1 MTLTYL
7 AGLTDLLKVIVQFVT
22 FLCITKFDN
31 MYSES
36 ILENKMLIAKD
47 KKLKIYFYNRHIKIK
62 EKFEKENKNLKFEEE
77 LQKLKEYQ

>member
-1 MTLTYL
+1 
-7 AGLTDLLKVIVQFVT
+7 
-22 FLCITKFDN
+22 